1 MIGVLSVDDCID
13 CYGGWFVRVGA
24 ICWVQVFPL
33 GAFGTPYFHD
43 AQMQGPTL
51 TDSIFNT
58 LPLFNMTLSADT
70 GRPFT
75 TQETASLNQA
85 IRTEVLR
92 LYTNE
97 LSQRKNQL
105 FFRVGEHQRCN
116 SFNEPGSFIQEIC
129 YPHSLACLEL
139 PSGPVLTSIGLN
151 QSVVISIRI
160 FHCLSGR
167 WLEPWTMHWTWNES
181 PPVFFAPLSTIRSID
196 SNSNDSKL
204 CQSFYPGVCR
214 RCLIFF
220 TGNFQ

>member
-1 MIGVLSVDDCID
+1 M
-13 CYGGWFVRVGA
+13 
-24 ICWVQVFPL
+24 FPL

-116 SFNEPGSFIQEIC
+116 SFNEPGIFIQEIC

-151 QSVVISIRI
+151 QWFSRLSSKVSKRRKVVSERNLFELCRI
-160 FHCLSGR
+160 L
-167 WLEPWTMHWTWNES
+167 
-181 PPVFFAPLSTIRSID
+181 
-196 SNSNDSKL
+196 
-204 CQSFYPGVCR
+204 R
-214 RCLIFF
+214 RR
-220 TGNFQ
+220 